1 MLPDM
6 SPFFTII
13 TATRNAAAT
22 LPRLLES
29 LAGQTCR
36 VFELIIQDGAS
47 TDDTVAVAEAW
58 RERLP
63 ALSLAS
69 EPDTGIYDAWN
80 KALRRIRG
88 QWVLFLGSDD
98 RLDSDTV
105 LEQGLTVL
113 GQAPDTA
120 QYAGGM
126 LQTIAVTGE
135 PLGLLRYHLNVGPK
149 NTWRTMPFPHPALFH
164 RRSLFDGA
172 GFDATLRIAGD
183 YDFVCR
189 TWTEENGS
197 LVLPFV
203 ITKMRRG
210 GISDSPASTLRV
222 RWESAL
228 VSARYFE
235 HVWTIPC
242 LKGLVKGG
250 LVWIIYY
257 LFGKRASAILD
268 LGCRLRG
275 LPPAWRGL

>member
-1 MLPDM
+1 M
-6 SPFFTII
+6 SLNPPFFTVI

-36 VFELIIQDGAS
+36 DFELIIQDGAS
-47 TDDTVAVAEAW
+47 TDGTVAIAEAW

-63 ALSLAS
+63 ALYLAS
-69 EPDTGIYDAWN
+69 EQDKGICDAWN
-80 KALRRIRG
+80 KALPRIRG
-88 QWVLFLGSDD
+88 QWVLFLGADD

-105 LEQGLTVL
+105 L
-113 GQAPDTA
+113 GQCFAMLRKAPDTL

-126 LQTIAVTGE
+126 VQTVTVAND
-135 PLGLLRYHLNVGPK
+135 PVKIHPYDLNITNK
-149 NTWRTMPFPHPALFH
+149 NIWRAMPFPHQALFH
-164 RRSLFDGA
+164 RRSLFYEA
-172 GFDATLRIAGD
+172 RFDAALRIAAD

-210 GISDSPASTLRV
+210 GISDSPASALRV
-222 RWESAL
+222 RWENAV

-235 HVWTIPC
+235 HVWTIAC
-242 LKGLVKGG
+242 AKGLLKGG
-250 LVWIIYY
+250 LVRLICA
-257 LFGKRASAILD
+257 LFGKRAPAILD